1 MSRAPAAAVPAAPRS
16 LVPGT
21 PAPSPSM
28 PAIAPAPAR
37 DSDAPMPVPR
47 SRDPTPAEGLLRDL
61 HEAIGPEVIG
71 SGPAVRLLAVALL
84 AGGHVL
90 LEGVP
95 GLAKTLLVRRFAER
109 LALSFKRIQFTP
121 DMLPSD
127 IVGTIVLN
135 PTTQRFE
142 FRPGPIFA
150 HVVLADE
157 VNRAPPKVQ
166 SALLEAMQEHQVT
179 VDGTT
184 YPLPEPFIVIAT
196 QNPVEQEGTYPLPE
210 AELDRLL
217 FRIILGYPTAE
228 EELAILRRHGGTAA
242 PALPAPGVDDVFLN
256 ALRAEVLAVSASDD
270 VLSYTADLVRRTRED
285 SRILLGASPRAG
297 VQFLRAAKASA
308 LLDGR
313 TFVTPADAKELAFW
327 ILNHRVTLHPE
338 VVAQQYASG
347 RMGVEPVLREI
358 LEGRI
363 AKAPVPR

>member
-1 MSRAPAAAVPAAPRS
+1 VTVPRGVFLAPAPSGA
-16 LVPGT
+16 

-28 PAIAPAPAR
+28 PELAT
-37 DSDAPMPVPR
+37 SPVAVPEPLRVPGRPR
-47 SRDPTPAEGLLRDL
+47 GTTPAESLLRELDAAL
-61 HEAIGPEVIG
+61 EPEVIG
-71 SGPAVRLLAVALL
+71 SGPTVRLLAVALL

-109 LALSFKRIQFTP
+109 LDLSFKRIQFTP

-127 IVGTIVLN
+127 IVGTVVLN
-135 PTTQRFE
+135 PSSQQFE
-142 FRPGPIFA
+142 FRQGPIFA
-150 HVVLADE
+150 HIVLADE

-179 VDGTT
+179 VDGIT
-184 YPLPEPFIVIAT
+184 YPLPEPFMVIAT

-217 FRIILGYPTAE
+217 FRIILGYPTAD
-228 EELAILRRHGGTAA
+228 EELQILKRHGGTAA
-242 PALPAPGVDDVFLN
+242 PALPAPGIN
-256 ALRAEVLAVSASDD
+256 AAAINVLKAEVLKVGASDD
-270 VLSYTADLVRRTRED
+270 VLTYTSDLVRRTRED

-297 VQFLRAAKASA
+297 VQFLRASKASA

-313 TFVTPADAKELAFW
+313 SFVSPADAKELAFW
-327 ILNHRVTLHPE
+327 ILNHRITLHPE

-358 LEGRI
+358 LEGRVS
-363 AKAPVPR
+363 KASVPR

>member
-1 MSRAPAAAVPAAPRS
+1 MSPPPSPPPGAASSPSLSMPEIAPGSPSADAGTAM
-16 LVPGT
+16 PGT
-21 PAPSPSM
+21 
-28 PAIAPAPAR
+28 
-37 DSDAPMPVPR
+37 
-47 SRDPTPAEGLLRDL
+47 SRPQGSSPAELMLRQLDD
-61 HEAIGPEVIG
+61 EIEPEIIG
-71 SGPAVRLLAVALL
+71 SGPTVRLLTVALL

-95 GLAKTLLVRRFAER
+95 GLAKTLLVRRFSER

-135 PTTQRFE
+135 PTTQHFE

-184 YPLPEPFIVIAT
+184 YPLPDPFIVIAT
-196 QNPVEQEGTYPLPE
+196 QNPIEQEGTYPLPE

-217 FRIILGYPTAE
+217 FRIILGYPTAS
-228 EELAILRRHGGTAA
+228 EELAILKRHGGAHRDV
-242 PALPAPGVDDVFLN
+242 LPAPGIT
-256 ALRAEVLAVSASDD
+256 AEVLVRFRAQALAVEAADD
-270 VLSYTADLVRRTRED
+270 VLAYTADLVRRTRED

-297 VQFLRAAKASA
+297 VQFLRAAKAAA

-313 TFVTPADAKELAFW
+313 TFVSPSDVKELAFW

-347 RMGVEPVLREI
+347 RMGIEPVLREV
-358 LEGRI
+358 LEGRV
-363 AKAPVPR
+363 AKTTVPR